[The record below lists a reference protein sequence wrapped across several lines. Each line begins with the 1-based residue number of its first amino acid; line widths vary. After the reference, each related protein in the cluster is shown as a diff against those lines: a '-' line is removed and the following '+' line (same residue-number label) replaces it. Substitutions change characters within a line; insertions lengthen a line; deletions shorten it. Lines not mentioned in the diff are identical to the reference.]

1 MEIKINSA
9 EIRSGM
15 FLKWNYEEI
24 KPERRTS
31 FSCNADGPIQEEL
44 KEAFQ
49 KLLPH
54 FLLLTEMKGRKEV
67 IESLDLG
74 NELPEEITNKY
85 KVTSFATK
93 DKNGDIHVEMKGV
106 KHLNIGKTIGIPGPI
121 VRPTD
126 EYEFYSEMIEV
137 VEEIKNHILDYMDG
151 KQSERVQVEMEF
163 GDEDEFTPEVEHES
177 EAA

>member
-74 NELPEEITNKY
+74 NELPEEITTKY

-93 DKNGDIHVEMKGV
+93 DKNGDITVEIKGV
-106 KHLNIGKTIGIPGPI
+106 KHLNIGKTIGIP
-121 VRPTD
+121 
-126 EYEFYSEMIEV
+126 EFYDQMIEI

-177 EAA
+177 HAA